1 MNYLLIKILLNYL
14 YIYNRDILIMFIT
27 KLIIILYVRMCVK
40 KYIYMYGHTYIYIYI
55 YRYNYDP
62 HKMHICIYI
71 LHMYVCMFVCMY
83 VCIYLRTEVVTVLFQ
98 NSTPSQYYIK
108 TILQQFSSTWTVP
121 QNRTVDLYASEQ
133 SNRIEKQCGKKY
145 KINSSLVSIDVYS
158 CS

>member
-71 LHMYVCMFVCMY
+71 LHMYVCMYVCLYACMY
-83 VCIYLRTEVVTVLFQ
+83 VCTSEQKLLQYCFRTVLHHNIISKQSFNSSPVHEQSLRTEQ
-98 NSTPSQYYIK
+98 
-108 TILQQFSSTWTVP
+108 
-121 QNRTVDLYASEQ
+121 
-133 SNRIEKQCGKKY
+133 
-145 KINSSLVSIDVYS
+145 
-158 CS
+158 